1 MGLFETLF
9 AKRPRDGE
17 TLYAAVVA
25 QARQPHWYLQGS
37 VPDTAEG
44 RFEMIVAILA
54 MAMIELDVRAM
65 PAAGVRLTENFIADM
80 DGQLREAGVG
90 DVGIGKNV
98 GQMMSML
105 GGRLGAYRE
114 GLAQGDL
121 GSALIRNLYRTVD
134 PGPDAVG
141 HVIAGLDR
149 LRGYLSGLSDDV
161 MLGGQW
167 Q

>member
-1 MGLFETLF
+1 MGLLETLF
-9 AKRPRDGE
+9 AKRPREGE
-17 TLYAAVVA
+17 GLYAAVVA

-44 RFEMIVAILA
+44 RFEMIVAVSA
-54 MAMIELDVRAM
+54 MLMIELDARGLH
-65 PAAGVRLTENFIADM
+65 AAGVRLTENFIADM

-90 DVGIGKNV
+90 DVGVGKSV

-114 GLAQGDL
+114 GLAQGEL
-121 GSALIRNLYRTVD
+121 GPALVRNLFRTAD
-134 PGPDAVG
+134 PGAEAVD
-141 HVIAGLDR
+141 HVISGLNRLRDR
-149 LRGYLSGLSDDV
+149 LHSLSGDALMS
-161 MLGGQW
+161 GQW